1 MAGSA
6 RYLISPVLAGILLSV
21 SDVKLLLVI
30 DICTFILTVI
40 STFAVK
46 RGIKVQKYM
55 EELSFMDSL
64 KEGWHAVRQ
73 SKGVFLLVLASSF
86 LTLFVGVFQ
95 VLAEPLILSMADAK
109 TLGIAET
116 VCASGMLVSGL
127 YLGIRGIRSGYV
139 KVLSLSLALAGVFI
153 IGFGMFKSIVFITLS
168 GFGFFMMLPFANNC
182 LDYLVRTNTPLE
194 LQGRIWGI
202 VGFLSQIGYI
212 IAYGCSG
219 ILADWAA
226 AYKGIGVGRG
236 AGLIMAFS
244 GSALLAV
251 SISILFIKEIRRLEE
266 NKGGSFDD
274 KKTVVE

>member
-1 MAGSA
+1 
-6 RYLISPVLAGILLSV
+6 
-21 SDVKLLLVI
+21 
-30 DICTFILTVI
+30 
-40 STFAVK
+40 
-46 RGIKVQKYM
+46 
-55 EELSFMDSL
+55 MDSL

-251 SISILFIKEIRRLEE
+251 FISILFIVNQARIPHPTKSLNRKF
-266 NKGGSFDD
+266 NNYH
-274 KKTVVE
+274 